1 MTKYDAHVYG
11 ILEALKNDKAGKEK
25 DEKKEGFDAKKADLN
40 KDGKVSEYEEKR
52 GKAIQKAMAEKGK
65 K

>member
-1 MTKYDAHVYG
+1 MTKYDSMVFQ
-11 ILEALKNDKAGKEK
+11 ILEKMKPGKEDK
-25 DEKKEGFDAKKADLN
+25 EKEDEKGFDAKKADLN
-40 KDGKVSEYEEKR
+40 KDGKISEYEEKR

>member
-1 MTKYDAHVYG
+1 MTKYDSMVFQ
-11 ILEALKNDKAGKEK
+11 ILEKMKPGKEDK
-25 DEKKEGFDAKKADLN
+25 EKEDKKGFDAKKADLN

-52 GKAIQKAMAEKGK
+52 SKAIQKAMAEKGK

>member
-1 MTKYDAHVYG
+1 MTKYDSIVFQ
-11 ILEALKNDKAGKEK
+11 ILEKMKPGKEK
-25 DEKKEGFDAKKADLN
+25 EEKEGFDAKKADLD

>member
-1 MTKYDAHVYG
+1 MTKYDAYVYG

-25 DEKKEGFDAKKADLN
+25 DEEKEGFDAKKADLN

-52 GKAIQKAMAEKGK
+52 GKAIQKAIAEKGK